1 MSRETRNIEV
11 PEGLDEERI
20 DLALSRILGFSR
32 ASIEKLITAG
42 EVKSGKKTLNKS
54 DRVTAGQRIEV
65 LLPEPPSSEAIP
77 KTPLK
82 DLKVIFEDNDLI
94 VVNKPVGCA
103 SHPSPGWTGP
113 TVIGALIAAGHGVTT
128 SGPAERRGIV
138 HRLDATT
145 SGVMAVAKSESAYLI
160 MKDKFRHRDVHKV
173 YHALIQGHLEP
184 ASGTIDAPIDRH
196 PKESH
201 KMAVVKDGK
210 ISITHYEVLEYFRG
224 CTLVRVELETGRT
237 HQIRVHF
244 AALRH
249 PLVGDTFYGADPKF
263 ASELGIDRPWLHAME
278 LHFNHPITGDALDFH
293 APYPSDLTDC
303 LTRLRGGVR
312 S

>member
-210 ISITHYEVLEYFRG
+210 MSITHYEVLEYFRG

>member
-210 ISITHYEVLEYFRG
+210 MSITHYEVLEYFRG

-278 LHFNHPITGDALDFH
+278 LHFNHPITGDALDFL

>member
-1 MSRETRNIEV
+1 MSRETRNFEV
-11 PEGLDEERI
+11 PEGLENERI
-20 DLALSRILGFSR
+20 DSALSRILGLSR
-32 ASIEKLITAG
+32 TSAEKLISAG
-42 EVKSGKKTLNKS
+42 EVKSGKKVFSKS
-54 DRVTAGQRIEV
+54 DRVSSGDKIEV
-65 LLPEPPSSEAIP
+65 IMPEPQSSDPIP

-94 VVNKPVGCA
+94 VVDKPVGCA
-103 SHPSPGWTGP
+103 SHPSPGWDGP

-145 SGVMAVAKSESAYLI
+145 SGVMAVAKSESAYLV
-160 MKDKFRHRDVHKV
+160 MKDKFRQRDVHKV

-184 ASGTIDAPIDRH
+184 AEGTIDAPIDRH
-196 PKESH
+196 PKDSH

-263 ASELGIDRPWLHAME
+263 AAGLGIDRPWLHAIE
-278 LHFNHPITGDALDFH
+278 LHFNHPITGDALDFQ
-293 APYPSDLTDC
+293 APYPSDLTDS
-303 LTRLRGGVR
+303 LTRLRDGVR

>member
-263 ASELGIDRPWLHAME
+263 ASELGIDRPWLHAM
-278 LHFNHPITGDALDFH
+278 
-293 APYPSDLTDC
+293 
-303 LTRLRGGVR
+303 
-312 S
+312 